1 MTDFNDNRHECSM
14 MGPLSDDHVE
24 HGAIGRHIEFF
35 YLLTNFDEIR
45 YISSIEVGYEY
56 RIKKHVQYG
65 RHLEF
70 FHLLT
75 DFNKIW
81 YT

>member
-1 MTDFNDNRHECSM
+1 M

-35 YLLTNFDEIR
+35 YLLTNFDKIR
-45 YISSIEVGYEY
+45 YISSIEVEY
-56 RIKKHVQYG
+56 KYRTKKHVQHG
-65 RHLEF
+65 RHLEIF
-70 FHLLT
+70 YLLT
-75 DFNKIW
+75 DFNQIW